1 MGEIKDKISKV
12 ESGNNY
18 KAVNEVKYF
27 IYRHIRLDKNE
38 PFYIGLGKYNYK
50 YNTYN
55 CFYGRAYSKSDRN
68 NLWKKIVNKNLGKY
82 EVEILL
88 EELSYEEAVEK
99 EIEFIKLYGRIHN
112 ETGILSNLTDGGE
125 GITGHSFIHTEEHNK
140 KKSIALMGHPV
151 SEETR
156 RKQSLAKKGKPLSE
170 EHKLKL
176 KERPIEHLCKKC
188 MHIETGIEF
197 DSLREGCRHF
207 NYKYGAENRAINRN
221 FTTKKFIFL

>member
-1 MGEIKDKISKV
+1 M
-12 ESGNNY
+12 
-18 KAVNEVKYF
+18 
-27 IYRHIRLDKNE
+27 
-38 PFYIGLGKYNYK
+38 GKYNYK
-50 YNTYN
+50 YNTYS

-156 RKQSLAKKGKPLSE
+156 KKQSLAKKGKPLSE

-176 KERPIEHLCKKC
+176 SQNNSKNASKKC
-188 MHIETGIEF
+188 KHIETSIEF
-197 DSLREGCRHF
+197 NSIKEGCDYF
-207 NYKYGAENRAINRN
+207 NYIYNTQKRAIYKN
-221 FTTKKFIFL
+221 FTTKKFILL